1 MAQKLRTA
9 KAIPNKEFTELA
21 KGVVSKNRELLA
33 MLAKV

>member
-9 KAIPNKEFTELA
+9 KPIPDREFTELA
-21 KGVVSKNRELLA
+21 NGVVSKNRELLD